1 MKNFKKLLSLLLVYS
16 MAFSPNSFAMNNR
29 YSLSKQTHSLKKFE
43 DIVGTTT
50 EFRYSDKFPI
60 VELKQ
65 SSYFLVNTDPDAQID
80 DNDIKKLI
88 EDLKRTTYSPYNTS
102 IDLVFLINQKDNTL
116 SIYNIKDST
125 CITKKNS
132 LNEIVITTPTSTP
145 SINSDDEIQQHRQNA
160 TNKERKKP
168 YNCSR
173 WSPEEENKLVNK
185 CASIL
190 FKDLKSHE
198 TDNERCY
205 RLSSKPKKNDST
217 IHIKN
222 LNISNLAK
230 RIYTEKLLDRTEV
243 AISNHI
249 YQKGTELF
257 GKIEDAA
264 NKKLEETGLLFS
276 LDELKSEK

>member
-29 YSLSKQTHSLKKFE
+29 YSLSKQTHSLKKFK

-88 EDLKRTTYSPYNTS
+88 EDLKYTTYSPYNTS
-102 IDLVFLINQKDNTL
+102 IDLVFLINQDNTL
-116 SIYNIKDST
+116 SIYNINDST
-125 CITKKNS
+125 CITKENS
-132 LNEIVITTPTSTP
+132 LNEIIIKTPTSTP
-145 SINSDDEIQQHRQNA
+145 SINSDDEIQQHRQNT

-173 WSPEEENKLVNK
+173 WSKKEEKELVNK

-190 FKDLKSHE
+190 FKDLQSYK

-205 RLSSKPKKNDST
+205 RLSSKPKKNDSK

-230 RIYTEKLLDRTEV
+230 RIYTENLLDRTEV

-249 YQKGTELF
+249 HQKGTELF
-257 GKIEDAA
+257 GKIEKAA
-264 NKKLEETGLLFS
+264 NKKLENTGLLFS